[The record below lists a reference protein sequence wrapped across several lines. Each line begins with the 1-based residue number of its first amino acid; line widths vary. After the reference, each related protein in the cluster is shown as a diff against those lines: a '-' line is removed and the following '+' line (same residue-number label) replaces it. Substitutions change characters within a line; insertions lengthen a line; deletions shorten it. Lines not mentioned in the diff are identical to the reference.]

1 MPERLVSPPYRA
13 HLAVMHAAHLDRL
26 ATNPDAEAEI
36 VANAA
41 ARAAGILD
49 IDTAALAKI
58 LGLSQAGAARRSTSD
73 S

>member
-1 MPERLVSPPYRA
+1 
-13 HLAVMHAAHLDRL
+13 MHAAHLDRL

-49 IDTAALAKI
+49 IDTGALAKI

>member
-1 MPERLVSPPYRA
+1 LSREPG
-13 HLAVMHAAHLDRL
+13 AVHAGQAGRD
-26 ATNPDAEAEI
+26 AADPDAGAEI

-41 ARAAGILD
+41 ARAAGILNVD
-49 IDTAALAKI
+49 AAALAKI

>member
-1 MPERLVSPPYRA
+1 MKPGTDRPGAAGQAGRA
-13 HLAVMHAAHLDRL
+13 AAD
-26 ATNPDAEAEI
+26 PDAEAEI
-36 VANAA
+36 AAN
-41 ARAAGILD
+41 AAGILD

>member
-1 MPERLVSPPYRA
+1 MKPWTDRPGAAGQAGRA
-13 HLAVMHAAHLDRL
+13 AAD
-26 ATNPDAEAEI
+26 PDAEAEI
-36 VANAA
+36 AANAA
-41 ARAAGILD
+41 ARGAGILD